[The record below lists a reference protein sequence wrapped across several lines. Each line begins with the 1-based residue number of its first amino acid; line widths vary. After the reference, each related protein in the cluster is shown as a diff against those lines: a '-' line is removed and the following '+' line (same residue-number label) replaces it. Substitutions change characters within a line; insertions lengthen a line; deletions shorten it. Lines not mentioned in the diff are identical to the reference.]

1 MCILGGYG
9 FLFEHKIMSTKFVFR
24 FAMILLLVL
33 LLSALAIHFFF
44 NPGATVILWIFAMPL
59 ILGIPI
65 LSSVV
70 LATNE
75 ELDIHAVN

>member
-1 MCILGGYG
+1 MWADD
-9 FLFEHKIMSTKFVFR
+9 FFNEHTIMSTKFVLR
-24 FAMILLLVL
+24 FAFILLLVL
-33 LLSALAIHFFF
+33 VLTAAAIHFFF
-44 NPGATVILWIFAMPL
+44 NPGVTVILWIFAMPI

-75 ELDIHAVN
+75 ELDIHTVN

>member
-1 MCILGGYG
+1 
-9 FLFEHKIMSTKFVFR
+9 MSTKFVFR

>member
-1 MCILGGYG
+1 
-9 FLFEHKIMSTKFVFR
+9 MSTKFVLR
-24 FAMILLLVL
+24 FAVILMLVL
-33 LLSALAIHFFF
+33 LFSALAIHFFF

-59 ILGIPI
+59 ILGVPI